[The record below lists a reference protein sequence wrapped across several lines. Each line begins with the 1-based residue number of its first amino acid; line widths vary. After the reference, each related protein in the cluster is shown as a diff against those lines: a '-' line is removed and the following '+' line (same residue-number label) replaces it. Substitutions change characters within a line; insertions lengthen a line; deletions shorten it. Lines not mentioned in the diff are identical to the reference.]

1 MDPETKPPPPGP
13 AHPQREGLLLW
24 SGHLSHRHCGHSRIT
39 YWPVSPGGA
48 HVTWKT
54 PGGQVPGNASPRKRA
69 DLPYS
74 SSNRAARPR
83 TPQHCHSEG
92 PQAACRGSPARD
104 RPSMSPATSMVEAR
118 CIARA
123 LAPWRGLCSL
133 AVMMSLVRMTSRSW
147 VRARLSP
154 QKPRHHAL
162 VP

>member
-1 MDPETKPPPPGP
+1 MGGDMGFSWELLGAPPLAPPP
-13 AHPQREGLLLW
+13 
-24 SGHLSHRHCGHSRIT
+24 
-39 YWPVSPGGA
+39 
-48 HVTWKT
+48 
-54 PGGQVPGNASPRKRA
+54 
-69 DLPYS
+69 
-74 SSNRAARPR
+74 
-83 TPQHCHSEG
+83 CHSPFLSRA
-92 PQAACRGSPARD
+92 PQLGLEHPLPPAPVRGHICRN
-104 RPSMSPATSMVEAR
+104 EAR